1 MEACLNVSH
10 GSIFPVIQEQ
20 SQLRGP
26 AICTQ
31 AGLWR
36 AVMHGGS
43 NSQLES
49 CECWGGSARE

>member
-26 AICTQ
+26 VPRQ
-31 AGLWR
+31 GY
-36 AVMHGGS
+36 GGS